1 MEHGSSIGTPAGVE
15 RDESAPGWA
24 SGYNVADL
32 GRITT
37 LFERHDEGLVRG
49 PFDRYSAHHA
59 ATDLRNGW
67 LKLGPRDDD
76 GAPVWACVVR
86 ELNRSQPVRDFT
98 GGRMTLS
105 PGTLY
110 CTRLAFTDEIT
121 AVSILGQLS
130 AYNGPIAVE
139 CWQEHPDERA
149 LVSRLRAIDVT
160 GQPGGERV
168 DGGMRLAAVKVMA
181 SSSMRGLWVSH
192 DIDDPPWARRVGERY
207 TPYPKQELLGLAQ
220 LPLALPQNAI
230 LALSSLALGSSAS
243 A

>member
-1 MEHGSSIGTPAGVE
+1 VLE
-15 RDESAPGWA
+15 
-24 SGYNVADL
+24 
-32 GRITT
+32 
-37 LFERHDEGLVRG
+37 
-49 PFDRYSAHHA
+49 
-59 ATDLRNGW
+59 
-67 LKLGPRDDD
+67 
-76 GAPVWACVVR
+76 
-86 ELNRSQPVRDFT
+86 
-98 GGRMTLS
+98 
-105 PGTLY
+105 
-110 CTRLAFTDEIT
+110 
-121 AVSILGQLS
+121 
-130 AYNGPIAVE
+130 
-139 CWQEHPDERA
+139 EHPDERA